1 MNKVMITLLNDIYEK
16 KFWKAFYIYA
26 QENEVCR
33 SRAESVIWP

>member
-16 KFWKAFYIYA
+16 KFWKAFHIYA
-26 QENEVCR
+26 QVNEECT

>member
-16 KFWKAFYIYA
+16 KFWTAFHIDA

-33 SRAESVIWP
+33 SPAESVI